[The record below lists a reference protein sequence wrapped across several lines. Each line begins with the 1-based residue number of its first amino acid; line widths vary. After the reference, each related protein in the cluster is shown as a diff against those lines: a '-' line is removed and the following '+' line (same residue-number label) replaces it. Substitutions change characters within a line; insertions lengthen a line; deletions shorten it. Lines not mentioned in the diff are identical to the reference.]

1 MKILIFLITP
11 LFCFGSHTF
20 KVAWISSPEEE
31 ILHIEEFSSTG
42 KYIVDQKDLG
52 LSGGLFLKFKRENK
66 KSIEFDGDSIETK
79 ESALKLWRFI
89 EAITGRPI
97 PIFDKDLKEY
107 AVRNPHVWARS
118 PYSKVEKRL
127 LLNGFICTSYQE
139 TPRNG
144 GFTVHAFFTKIKLD

>member
-11 LFCFGSHTF
+11 LFCFGTHTF
-20 KVAWISSPEEE
+20 KVGWISSPEEE
-31 ILHIEEFSSTG
+31 ILTIDEFSSIG

-52 LSGGLFLKFKRENK
+52 LTGGLFLKFKRED
-66 KSIEFDGDSIETK
+66 KSMSFDGDSIETK

-97 PIFDKDLKEY
+97 PFFDKDQKEW
-107 AVRNPHVWARS
+107 AIRNPHKWAMM
-118 PYSKVEKRL
+118 PYSKVERRL

-139 TPRNG
+139 TPRSG
-144 GFTVHAFFTKIKLD
+144 GYTIHAFFTKIKLD

>member
-11 LFCFGSHTF
+11 LFCFGTHTF

-31 ILHIEEFSSTG
+31 ILTINEFSSTG
-42 KYIVDQKDLG
+42 NNLIDSKDLFI
-52 LSGGLFLKFKRENK
+52 SGGLFLKFKREDKLN
-66 KSIEFDGDSIETK
+66 FDGDSIETR

-97 PIFDKDLKEY
+97 PFMTKDGKEW
-107 AVRNPHVWARS
+107 AVRNPHKWAML
-118 PYSKVEKRL
+118 PYKQVERNL
-127 LLNGFICTSYQE
+127 LTNGFICTSYQE